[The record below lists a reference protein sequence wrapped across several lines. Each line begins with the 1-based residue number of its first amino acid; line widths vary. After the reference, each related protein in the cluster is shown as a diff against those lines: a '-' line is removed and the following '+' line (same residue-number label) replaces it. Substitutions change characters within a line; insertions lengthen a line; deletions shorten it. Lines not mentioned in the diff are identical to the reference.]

1 MVVQISSGQ
10 GPCECEIAVRLLF
23 ESLQK
28 EFCEKSEKFEVIL
41 ANKSKWCDGF
51 SSVCFHTEK
60 DLSFLEGSVEWQC
73 KSFLRPAHKRKNWF
87 VDVAILPDTEETLTD
102 GKVQWQFFRCGGNGG
117 QNVNKVET
125 GVRLIHI
132 QTGLCV
138 VCTEERSQAMNRKRA
153 QEKLHALLEESKQ
166 SAKNEAKTE
175 LWTRHKKLVRGQAV
189 RVYVGREFVL
199 KKH

>member
-28 EFCEKSEKFEVIL
+28 EFCASSEKFEVVS

-51 SSVCFHTEK
+51 SSIIFHTEK
-60 DLSFLEGSVEWQC
+60 DLAFLEGSVEWQC
-73 KSFLRPAHKRKNWF
+73 KSFLRPSHKRKNWF
-87 VDVAILPDTEETLTD
+87 VDVAILPDTEEASAD

-125 GVRLIHI
+125 GVRLIHV

-138 VCTEERSQAMNRKRA
+138 TCTEERSQAMNRKRA
-153 QEKLHALLEESKQ
+153 MEKLHALLEESKQ
-166 SAKNEAKTE
+166 STKNATKAE
-175 LWTRHKKLVRGQAV
+175 LWTRHKRLVRGQAV
-189 RVYVGREFVL
+189 RVYAGREFAL
-199 KKH
+199 RE